1 MSENITAVLNI
12 VANDQA
18 SNALKQVKDTTK
30 KQKDEVERLI
40 ASTKRLVDRQ
50 NKHKNVLDQL
60 KLAQNN
66 ATDAQKA
73 QLAMLHQ
80 QISANQKANGSL
92 RMIRGGFG
100 QMGHQVQDVAVQLQG
115 GTDAMIVFGQQGSQ
129 IVSLFGPG
137 GAMIGALLAV
147 GAAIFSGVTMMS
159 REAKKELEELTN
171 TVTEQRKEL
180 GLLTAEELAYQDLQK
195 RKQTDEQIKKQEKLT
210 KKIARTESV
219 LAALK
224 DMFERDS
231 EIQMMG
237 RMEGDLTPALEGLQR
252 DIERA
257 NEKLIQQKAEL
268 AEVAA
273 AGDENTQQA
282 IEAAQAEK
290 DRKERVQE
298 IIDALNKQA
307 DTLGKTAREQ
317 AIYNATNAGAEPDE
331 LAAIERIYDRIDAH
345 NEEQE
350 ALKKAEQEKRRRDAE
365 AKKIETQENARLQSL
380 IKSLEDF
387 SLGKEGIL
395 RRDFQ
400 LERTI
405 LENASLQAVG
415 TEQRRNA
422 LLLALREQF
431 NADLMALETGQ
442 DTGIDPKKFREEN
455 LAHMLDVMAREDEAR
470 EEQLKKQQ
478 QMAQAKQNLDM
489 QVLSSAQSLAS
500 GLLGQM
506 KKGSTAYKAVF
517 AAQQALAI
525 AQTIINTEMAA
536 AAAIAPPPVGL
547 GFPAGVPYQGVIRG
561 MGAASVALI
570 AAQTAASFEGGGFTG
585 RGSRSGGVD
594 GRGGFPAILHPNE
607 TVIDHEGGGMQPVVV
622 NQTINVTTG
631 VQQTVRAE
639 VANLLP
645 QISEAAKAA
654 VAEGRMRGGSY
665 GTAMGI

>member
-100 QMGHQVQDVAVQLQG
+100 QMGHQVQDVAVQLQT

-159 REAKKELEELTN
+159 REARKEIEELTD

-180 GLLTAEELAYQDLQK
+180 GLLTAAELELEKLQK
-195 RKQTDEQIKKQEKLT
+195 RKQIDEQIKKQEKLT
-210 KKIARTESV
+210 NKIARTERM

-224 DMFERDS
+224 EMFERDS
-231 EIQMMG
+231 ESQMVG
-237 RMEGDLTPALEGLQR
+237 RIEGDLTPALQGLQR
-252 DIERA
+252 DIDKT
-257 NEKLIQQKAEL
+257 NEKLIQQQAEL
-268 AEVAA
+268 AGVAA
-273 AGDENTQQA
+273 AADPN
-282 IEAAQAEK
+282 IEQTIKAA
-290 DRKERVQE
+290 ERE
-298 IIDALNKQA
+298 
-307 DTLGKTAREQ
+307 R
-317 AIYNATNAGAEPDE
+317 
-331 LAAIERIYDRIDAH
+331 ERIKSIDDLIMRMREESAVVGFSARKKLEYQLAVLKVDDVERKLILTMFDKIDAH
-345 NEEQE
+345 EKAQKAAEKTRREEKAAAAE
-350 ALKKAEQEKRRRDAE
+350 AKRKAEQEKARFDKMLLDIENFTLGKQGVLLRDFEAE
-365 AKKIETQENARLQSL
+365 KALIENATIEL
-380 IKSLEDF
+380 IGSE
-387 SLGKEGIL
+387 E
-395 RRDFQ
+395 
-400 LERTI
+400 
-405 LENASLQAVG
+405 A
-415 TEQRRNA
+415 RNQA
-422 LLLALREQF
+422 LLDLKAKFLAEK
-431 NADLMALETGQ
+431 AALEEADRIRKEAADKKALADQQRIQQGQ
-442 DTGIDPKKFREEN
+442 ERIR
-455 LAHMLDVMAREDEAR
+455 
-470 EEQLKKQQ
+470 
-478 QMAQAKQNLDM
+478 M
-489 QVLSSAQSLAS
+489 QTLSSAQTLAS
-500 GLLGQM
+500 GLLSLM
-506 KKGSTAYKAVF
+506 KEGSTAYKAIF

-525 AQTIINTEMAA
+525 AQTIINTEK
-536 AAAIAPPPVGL
+536 AAIEAL
-547 GFPAGVPYQGVIRG
+547 AFFPGPKGIAYSNFIRG
-561 MGAASVALI
+561 MGYASVGVI

-665 GTAMGI
+665 GSAMGI

>member
-100 QMGHQVQDVAVQLQG
+100 QMGHQVQDVAVQLQT

-159 REAKKELEELTN
+159 REARKEIEELTD

-180 GLLTAEELAYQDLQK
+180 GLLTAAELELEKLQK
-195 RKQTDEQIKKQEKLT
+195 RKQIDEQIKKQEKLT
-210 KKIARTESV
+210 NKIARTERM

-224 DMFERDS
+224 EMFERDS
-231 EIQMMG
+231 ESQMVG
-237 RMEGDLTPALEGLQR
+237 RIEGDLTPALQGLQR
-252 DIERA
+252 DIDKT
-257 NEKLIQQKAEL
+257 NEKLIQQQAEL
-268 AEVAA
+268 AGVAA
-273 AGDENTQQA
+273 AADPN
-282 IEAAQAEK
+282 IEQTIKAA
-290 DRKERVQE
+290 ERE
-298 IIDALNKQA
+298 
-307 DTLGKTAREQ
+307 R
-317 AIYNATNAGAEPDE
+317 
-331 LAAIERIYDRIDAH
+331 ERIKSIDDLIMRMREESAVVGFSARKKLEYQLAVLKVDDVERKLILTMFDKIDAH
-345 NEEQE
+345 EKAQKAAEKTRREEKAAAAE
-350 ALKKAEQEKRRRDAE
+350 AKRKAEQEKARFDKMLLDIENFTLGKQGVLLRDFEAE
-365 AKKIETQENARLQSL
+365 KALIENATIEL
-380 IKSLEDF
+380 IGSEEARNQALLDLKAKFLAEKAALEEADRIR
-387 SLGKEGIL
+387 KEAADKKAL
-395 RRDFQ
+395 A
-400 LERTI
+400 E
-405 LENASLQAVG
+405 
-415 TEQRRNA
+415 EQRI
-422 LLLALREQF
+422 QQ
-431 NADLMALETGQ
+431 GQ
-442 DTGIDPKKFREEN
+442 ER
-455 LAHMLDVMAREDEAR
+455 VR
-470 EEQLKKQQ
+470 
-478 QMAQAKQNLDM
+478 M
-489 QVLSSAQSLAS
+489 QTLSSAQTLAS
-500 GLLGQM
+500 GLLSLM
-506 KKGSTAYKAVF
+506 KEGSTAYKAIF

-525 AQTIINTEMAA
+525 AQTIINTEK
-536 AAAIAPPPVGL
+536 AAIEAL
-547 GFPAGVPYQGVIRG
+547 AFFPGPKGIAYSNFIRG
-561 MGAASVALI
+561 MGYASVGVI

-665 GTAMGI
+665 GSAMGI

>member
-100 QMGHQVQDVAVQLQG
+100 QMGHQVQDVAVQLQT

-159 REAKKELEELTN
+159 REAKKEVEEL
-171 TVTEQRKEL
+171 VEKITEQRKEL
-180 GLLTAEELAYQDLQK
+180 GLLTAAELKYQKVMDEAKTEERAK
-195 RKQTDEQIKKQEKLT
+195 
-210 KKIARTESV
+210 TESK
-219 LAALK
+219 LN
-224 DMFERDS
+224 E
-231 EIQMMG
+231 EIQ
-237 RMEGDLTPALEGLQR
+237 RLTTQVTMYQTMLEGLNNQET
-252 DIERA
+252 DAIHSAQLLGLSYKNVQDNLKEL
-257 NEKLIQQKAEL
+257 NLEL
-268 AEVAA
+268 AEVQSQFGAQVV
-273 AGDENTQQA
+273 GLQQA
-282 IEAAQAEK
+282 EDGTIKLAE
-290 DRKERVQE
+290 RER
-298 IIDALNKQA
+298 
-307 DTLGKTAREQ
+307 
-317 AIYNATNAGAEPDE
+317 
-331 LAAIERIYDRIDAH
+331 ERIESIDDLIMSMREESAVVGFSARKKLEYQLAVLKVNDVERKLILTMFDKIDAH
-345 NEEQE
+345 EKAEKAAEKTKREEKAAAAE
-350 ALKKAEQEKRRRDAE
+350 AKRKAEQEKARFDKMLLDIENFTLGKQGVLLRDYEAE
-365 AKKIETQENARLQSL
+365 KALIENATLEL
-380 IKSLEDF
+380 IGSEEARNQALLDLKAKFLAEKAALEEADRIR
-387 SLGKEGIL
+387 KEAADKKAL
-395 RRDFQ
+395 A
-400 LERTI
+400 E
-405 LENASLQAVG
+405 
-415 TEQRRNA
+415 EQRI
-422 LLLALREQF
+422 QQ
-431 NADLMALETGQ
+431 GQ
-442 DTGIDPKKFREEN
+442 ER
-455 LAHMLDVMAREDEAR
+455 VR
-470 EEQLKKQQ
+470 
-478 QMAQAKQNLDM
+478 M
-489 QVLSSAQSLAS
+489 QTLSSAQTLAS
-500 GLLGQM
+500 GLLSLM
-506 KKGSTAYKAVF
+506 KEGSTAYKAIF

-525 AQTIINTEMAA
+525 AQTIINTEK
-536 AAAIAPPPVGL
+536 AAIEAL
-547 GFPAGVPYQGVIRG
+547 AFFPGPKGVAYSNFIRG
-561 MGAASVALI
+561 MGYASVGVI

>member
-100 QMGHQVQDVAVQLQG
+100 QMGHQVQDVAVQLQT

-159 REAKKELEELTN
+159 REARKEIEELTD

-180 GLLTAEELAYQDLQK
+180 GLLTAAELELEKLQK
-195 RKQTDEQIKKQEKLT
+195 RKQIDEQIKKQEKLT
-210 KKIARTESV
+210 NKIARTERM

-224 DMFERDS
+224 EMFERDS
-231 EIQMMG
+231 ESQMVG
-237 RMEGDLTPALEGLQR
+237 RIEGDLTPALQGLQR
-252 DIERA
+252 DIDKT
-257 NEKLIQQKAEL
+257 NEKLIQQQAEL
-268 AEVAA
+268 AGVAA
-273 AGDENTQQA
+273 AADPN
-282 IEAAQAEK
+282 IEQTIKAA
-290 DRKERVQE
+290 ERE
-298 IIDALNKQA
+298 
-307 DTLGKTAREQ
+307 R
-317 AIYNATNAGAEPDE
+317 
-331 LAAIERIYDRIDAH
+331 ERIQSIDDLIMRMREESAVVGFSARKKLEYQLAVLKVDDVERKLILTMFDKIDAH
-345 NEEQE
+345 EKAQKAAEKTRREEKAAAAE
-350 ALKKAEQEKRRRDAE
+350 AKRKAEQEKARFDKMLLDIENFTLGKQGVLLRDFEAE
-365 AKKIETQENARLQSL
+365 KALIENATIEL
-380 IKSLEDF
+380 IGSEEARNQALLDLKAKFLAEKAALEEADRIR
-387 SLGKEGIL
+387 KEAADKKAL
-395 RRDFQ
+395 A
-400 LERTI
+400 E
-405 LENASLQAVG
+405 
-415 TEQRRNA
+415 EQRI
-422 LLLALREQF
+422 QQ
-431 NADLMALETGQ
+431 GQ
-442 DTGIDPKKFREEN
+442 ER
-455 LAHMLDVMAREDEAR
+455 VR
-470 EEQLKKQQ
+470 
-478 QMAQAKQNLDM
+478 M
-489 QVLSSAQSLAS
+489 QTLSSAQTLAS
-500 GLLGQM
+500 GLLSLM
-506 KKGSTAYKAVF
+506 KEGSTAYKAIF

-525 AQTIINTEMAA
+525 AQTIINTEK
-536 AAAIAPPPVGL
+536 AAIEAL
-547 GFPAGVPYQGVIRG
+547 AFFPGPKGIAYSNFIRG
-561 MGAASVALI
+561 MGYASVGVI

-665 GTAMGI
+665 GSAMGI

>member
-100 QMGHQVQDVAVQLQG
+100 QMGHQVQDVAVQLQT

-159 REAKKELEELTN
+159 REAKKEVEEL
-171 TVTEQRKEL
+171 VEKITEQRKEL
-180 GLLTAEELAYQDLQK
+180 GLLTAAELKYQKVMDEAKTEERAK
-195 RKQTDEQIKKQEKLT
+195 
-210 KKIARTESV
+210 TESK
-219 LAALK
+219 LN
-224 DMFERDS
+224 E
-231 EIQMMG
+231 EIQ
-237 RMEGDLTPALEGLQR
+237 RLTSQVAMYQTMLEGLNNQEA
-252 DIERA
+252 DAIYSAQLLGLSYKNVQDNLKEL
-257 NEKLIQQKAEL
+257 NLEL
-268 AEVAA
+268 AEVQSQFGAQVV
-273 AGDENTQQA
+273 GLQQA
-282 IEAAQAEK
+282 EDGTIKLAE
-290 DRKERVQE
+290 RER
-298 IIDALNKQA
+298 
-307 DTLGKTAREQ
+307 
-317 AIYNATNAGAEPDE
+317 
-331 LAAIERIYDRIDAH
+331 ERIESIDDLIMSMREESAVIGFSARKKLEYQLAVLKVNDVERKLILTMFDKIDAH
-345 NEEQE
+345 EKAEKAAEKTKREEKAAAAE
-350 ALKKAEQEKRRRDAE
+350 AKRKAEQEKARFDKMLLDIENFTLGKQGVLLRDYEAE
-365 AKKIETQENARLQSL
+365 KALIENATLEL
-380 IKSLEDF
+380 IGSEEARNQALLDLKAKFLAEKAALEEADRIR
-387 SLGKEGIL
+387 KEAADKKAL
-395 RRDFQ
+395 A
-400 LERTI
+400 E
-405 LENASLQAVG
+405 
-415 TEQRRNA
+415 EQRI
-422 LLLALREQF
+422 QQ
-431 NADLMALETGQ
+431 GQ
-442 DTGIDPKKFREEN
+442 ER
-455 LAHMLDVMAREDEAR
+455 VR
-470 EEQLKKQQ
+470 
-478 QMAQAKQNLDM
+478 M
-489 QVLSSAQSLAS
+489 QTLSSAQTLAS
-500 GLLGQM
+500 GLLSLM
-506 KKGSTAYKAVF
+506 KEGSTAYKAIF

-525 AQTIINTEMAA
+525 AQTIINTEK
-536 AAAIAPPPVGL
+536 AAIEAL
-547 GFPAGVPYQGVIRG
+547 AFFPGPKGVAYSNFIRG
-561 MGAASVALI
+561 MGYASVGVI

>member
-100 QMGHQVQDVAVQLQG
+100 QMGHQVQDVAVQLQT

-159 REAKKELEELTN
+159 REARKEIEELTD

-180 GLLTAEELAYQDLQK
+180 GLLTAAELELEKLQK
-195 RKQTDEQIKKQEKLT
+195 RKQIDEQIKKQEKLT
-210 KKIARTESV
+210 NKIARTERM

-224 DMFERDS
+224 EMFERDS
-231 EIQMMG
+231 ESQMVG
-237 RMEGDLTPALEGLQR
+237 RIEGDLTPALQGLQR
-252 DIERA
+252 DIDKT
-257 NEKLIQQKAEL
+257 NEKLIQQQAEL
-268 AEVAA
+268 AGVAA
-273 AGDENTQQA
+273 AADPN
-282 IEAAQAEK
+282 IEQTIKAAERERERIKSIDDLIMRMREESAVVGFSARKKLEYQLAVLKVDDVERKLILTMFDKIDAHEKAQKAAEK
-290 DRKERVQE
+290 TRREEKAAAAEAKRKAGQE
-298 IIDALNKQA
+298 KARFDKMLLDIENF
-307 DTLGKTAREQ
+307 TLGKQGVLLRDFEAEK
-317 AIYNATNAGAEPDE
+317 ALIENATIELIGSEEARNQALLDLKAKFLAEK
-331 LAAIERIYDRIDAH
+331 AALEEADRIRK
-345 NEEQE
+345 E
-350 ALKKAEQEKRRRDAE
+350 AADKKALADQQRIQQGQERVR
-365 AKKIETQENARLQSL
+365 
-380 IKSLEDF
+380 
-387 SLGKEGIL
+387 
-395 RRDFQ
+395 
-400 LERTI
+400 
-405 LENASLQAVG
+405 
-415 TEQRRNA
+415 
-422 LLLALREQF
+422 
-431 NADLMALETGQ
+431 
-442 DTGIDPKKFREEN
+442 
-455 LAHMLDVMAREDEAR
+455 
-470 EEQLKKQQ
+470 
-478 QMAQAKQNLDM
+478 M
-489 QVLSSAQSLAS
+489 QTLSSAQTLAS
-500 GLLGQM
+500 GLLSLM
-506 KKGSTAYKAVF
+506 KEGSTAYKAIF

-525 AQTIINTEMAA
+525 AQTIINTEK
-536 AAAIAPPPVGL
+536 AAIEAL
-547 GFPAGVPYQGVIRG
+547 AFFPGPKGIAYSNFIRG
-561 MGAASVALI
+561 MGYASVGVI

-665 GTAMGI
+665 GSAMGI

>member
-129 IVSLFGPG
+129 IVSLFGPQ

-147 GAAIFSGVTMMS
+147 GAAIFSGITMMS
-159 REAKKELEELTN
+159 REAKKEMEELTEN
-171 TVTEQRKEL
+171 LTEQRKEL
-180 GLLTAEELAYQDLQK
+180 GLLTAAELELEKLQK
-195 RKQTDEQIKKQEKLT
+195 RKQTEEQAKRQEKLST
-210 KKIARTESV
+210 EIANTERH
-219 LAALK
+219 LRDLNE
-224 DMFERDS
+224 MFERDS
-231 EIQMMG
+231 AIQMAG
-237 RMEGDLTPALEGLQR
+237 RIEGDLTPSLQSLQALI
-252 DIERA
+252 DST
-257 NEKLIQQKAEL
+257 NEKLIQQQAEL
-268 AEVAA
+268 AGVTAA
-273 AGDENTQQA
+273 ADTNTRA
-282 IEAAQAEK
+282 LVEAAE
-290 DRKERVQE
+290 KERERAETVDDLLMSLREESALLGKSNRQKLE
-298 IIDALNKQA
+298 YKLTVMSATDAERKLALAIFAKIDAY
-307 DTLGKTAREQ
+307 EQ
-317 AIYNATNAGAEPDE
+317 
-331 LAAIERIYDRIDAH
+331 
-345 NEEQE
+345 EQE
-350 ALKKAEQEKRRRDAE
+350 ALKTSQREQKAADRAAERQAEQEKSRFDQMLLNIENFTLRKQGVLLRDYEAE
-365 AKKIETQENARLQSL
+365 KALIENATLEL
-380 IKSLEDF
+380 IGSE
-387 SLGKEGIL
+387 E
-395 RRDFQ
+395 
-400 LERTI
+400 
-405 LENASLQAVG
+405 A
-415 TEQRRNA
+415 RNQA
-422 LLLALREQF
+422 LL
-431 NADLMALETGQ
+431 DLKKKFLSEKAALE
-442 DTGIDPKKFREEN
+442 
-455 LAHMLDVMAREDEAR
+455 EADR
-470 EEQLKKQQ
+470 IRKKQEDDKRLAEEERIRRAQ
-478 QMAQAKQNLDM
+478 ERIQMQT
-489 QVLSSAQSLAS
+489 LSSAQNVAS
-500 GLLGQM
+500 GLLSIAQE
-506 KKGSTAYKAVF
+506 GSAAYKAIF

-525 AQTIINTEMAA
+525 AQTIVNTEK
-536 AAAIAPPPVGL
+536 AAIEAMAMFPG
-547 GFPAGVPYQGVIRG
+547 PAGLAYAKVIRG
-561 MGAASVALI
+561 LGYASVGII

-607 TVIDHEGGGMQPVVV
+607 TVIDHEGGGMTPVVV
-622 NQTINVTTG
+622 NQTINITTG

-645 QISEAAKAA
+645 QISEAAKSA

>member
-100 QMGHQVQDVAVQLQG
+100 QMGHQVQDVAVQLQT

-159 REAKKELEELTN
+159 REARKEIEELTD

-180 GLLTAEELAYQDLQK
+180 GLLTAAELELEKLQK
-195 RKQTDEQIKKQEKLT
+195 RKQTDEQIKKQEKLAN
-210 KKIARTESV
+210 KIARTERM

-224 DMFERDS
+224 EMFERDS
-231 EIQMMG
+231 ESQMVG
-237 RMEGDLTPALEGLQR
+237 RIEGDLTPSLQGLQR
-252 DIERA
+252 DIDKT
-257 NEKLIQQKAEL
+257 NEKLIQQQAEL
-268 AEVAA
+268 AGVAA
-273 AGDENTQQA
+273 AADPN
-282 IEAAQAEK
+282 IEQTIKAT
-290 DRKERVQE
+290 ERE
-298 IIDALNKQA
+298 
-307 DTLGKTAREQ
+307 R
-317 AIYNATNAGAEPDE
+317 
-331 LAAIERIYDRIDAH
+331 ERIQSIDDLIMRMREESAVVGFSARKKLEYQLAVLKVNDVERKLILTMFDKIDAH
-345 NEEQE
+345 EKAQKAAEKTKREEKAAAAE
-350 ALKKAEQEKRRRDAE
+350 AKRKAEQEKARFDKMLLDIENFTLGKQGVLLRDYEAE
-365 AKKIETQENARLQSL
+365 KALIENATLEL
-380 IKSLEDF
+380 IESEEARNQALLDLKAKFLAEKAALEEADRIR
-387 SLGKEGIL
+387 KEAADKKAL
-395 RRDFQ
+395 A
-400 LERTI
+400 E
-405 LENASLQAVG
+405 
-415 TEQRRNA
+415 EQR
-422 LLLALREQF
+422 
-431 NADLMALETGQ
+431 
-442 DTGIDPKKFREEN
+442 I
-455 LAHMLDVMAREDEAR
+455 
-470 EEQLKKQQ
+470 QQ
-478 QMAQAKQNLDM
+478 AQERIQMST
-489 QVLSSAQSLAS
+489 LSSAQTLAS
-500 GLLGQM
+500 GLLSLM
-506 KKGSTAYKAVF
+506 KEGSTAYKAIF

-525 AQTIINTEMAA
+525 AQTIINTEK
-536 AAAIAPPPVGL
+536 AAIEAL
-547 GFPAGVPYQGVIRG
+547 AFFPGPKGIAYSNFIRG
-561 MGAASVALI
+561 MGYASVGVI